1 MLSRSLKGRLWNQI
15 EPMWCVDFHSH
26 IPIGQES
33 AGSMARLLCYHY
45 SETDAMNAGMPYDE
59 YTGREDWAE
68 KARFLI
74 PYFPSSIGTTT
85 YAGLHE
91 VARGLFGFEDRIGPD
106 TWDAL
111 CEKADEKMAE
121 EGWTEHALRA
131 SRIVRAF
138 GTNDP
143 FEDLMGARP
152 WYQVC
157 LRVDKFINVDEQPL
171 SDTIRDLSEA
181 TGRGISDLSDFLD
194 AMDVRFGW
202 FREQGAASVAIS
214 LPPDFSL
221 NPGATS
227 AEAAFDRVL
236 TGVQLS
242 SAELFA
248 LKTRLFYGVLD
259 LCRKYGFVFQL
270 MLGVV
275 RKVHRGVGVCGDGLR
290 QDPGTF
296 QAFWEPMNS
305 YPDVRFDFTAL
316 SAADQHQL
324 CIMVK
329 NFSNAVVSGFWWY
342 CNTPSIIEAG
352 LRMRL
357 ELLGAHCQNGQNTDA
372 YMVEQGY
379 YKMRQ
384 YKRTLCRTLAAMVED
399 ELFDEGEAIEVAGR
413 LLMDNPIRHFGL
425 DREKIEAQIQGT

>member
-1 MLSRSLKGRLWNQI
+1 MLSRSLKDRLWNEI

-26 IPIGQES
+26 VPIGQES

-59 YTGREDWAE
+59 YVRREDWEE
-68 KARFLI
+68 KARFLV
-74 PYFPSSIGTTT
+74 PHFPASIGTTT

-91 VARGLFGFEDRIGPD
+91 VARGLFGFDDRIGPD
-106 TWDAL
+106 NWDAL
-111 CEKADEKMAE
+111 CDKANQAMTE
-121 EGWTEHALRA
+121 EGWTERVLSD
-131 SRIVRAF
+131 SRIIRVF

-143 FEDLMGARP
+143 FEDLVGPRP

-157 LRVDKFINVDEQPL
+157 LRVDKFINIDEQPL
-171 SDTIRDLSEA
+171 ADTIRDLNEA
-181 TGRGISDLSDFLD
+181 TGRDISDLSDLLD
-194 AMDVRFGW
+194 AMDTRFGW
-202 FREQGAASVAIS
+202 FREQGAASIAIS

-221 NPGATS
+221 DPGTTS
-227 AEAAFDRVL
+227 PDAAFDRIR
-236 TGVQLS
+236 TGVQLTPG
-242 SAELFA
+242 ELLA
-248 LKTRLFYGVLD
+248 LKTRLFYAVLD

-275 RKVHRGVGVCGDGLR
+275 RKVHRGIGVCGDGLR

-296 QAFWEPMNS
+296 RTFWEPMNS
-305 YPDVRFDFTAL
+305 YPDVRFDFTVLA
-316 SAADQHQL
+316 AADQHQL

-329 NFSNAVVSGFWWY
+329 NFANAVASGFWWY

-357 ELLGAHCQNGQNTDA
+357 ELLGAHCQNGQNTDS
-372 YMVEQGY
+372 YMVEQSY

-384 YKRTLCRTLAAMVED
+384 YKRTLCRTLATMIED
-399 ELFDEGEAIEVAGR
+399 EFFTEEEAVEIAQR
-413 LLMDNPIRHFGL
+413 LLLNNPVRNFGL
-425 DREKIEAQIQGT
+425 DREAIEAQMATM

>member
-1 MLSRSLKGRLWNQI
+1 
-15 EPMWCVDFHSH
+15 
-26 IPIGQES
+26 
-33 AGSMARLLCYHY
+33 
-45 SETDAMNAGMPYDE
+45 
-59 YTGREDWAE
+59 
-68 KARFLI
+68 
-74 PYFPSSIGTTT
+74 
-85 YAGLHE
+85 
-91 VARGLFGFEDRIGPD
+91 
-106 TWDAL
+106 
-111 CEKADEKMAE
+111 
-121 EGWTEHALRA
+121 
-131 SRIVRAF
+131 
-138 GTNDP
+138 
-143 FEDLMGARP
+143 
-152 WYQVC
+152 
-157 LRVDKFINVDEQPL
+157 VDKFINIDEQPL
-171 SDTIRDLSEA
+171 ADTIRDLSEA
-181 TGRGISDLSDFLD
+181 TGRDISGLSDFLD
-194 AMDVRFGW
+194 AMDARFGW
-202 FREQGAASVAIS
+202 FREQGAASIAIS

-221 NPGATS
+221 DPGTISADAT
-227 AEAAFDRVL
+227 FDRIG
-236 TGVQLS
+236 TGVQLTPG
-242 SAELFA
+242 ELLA
-248 LKTRLFYGVLD
+248 LKTKLFYSVLD

-296 QAFWEPMNS
+296 RTFWEPMNS

-384 YKRTLCRTLAAMVED
+384 YKRTLCRTLATMIED
-399 ELFDEGEAIEVAGR
+399 EFFTEEEALQIAR
-413 LLMDNPIRHFGL
+413 HLLLDNPIRHFGL
-425 DREKIEAQIQGT
+425 DRERIETQMEAL